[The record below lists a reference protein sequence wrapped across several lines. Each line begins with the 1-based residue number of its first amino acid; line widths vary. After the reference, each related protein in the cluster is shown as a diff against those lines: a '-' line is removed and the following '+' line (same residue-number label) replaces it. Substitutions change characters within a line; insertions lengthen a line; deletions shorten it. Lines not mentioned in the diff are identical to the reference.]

1 MAFYKED
8 IVNIELENGTIFRSF
23 MNHSIGSGDVLENRF
38 GVRVFRNGEPEDIG
52 GTVMG
57 LFMRADGG
65 TVTIASGTVSGNE
78 AYITLPEACYAIEG
92 NFSLAIKCQGSGVTG
107 TLRIVDG
114 VVSRT
119 STNAIVDP
127 GTILPSIETL
137 IAAIEAAVASIPADY
152 SSLWTKLAPAFSS
165 STAYVPGQYVTYNGG
180 VYRFFVNH
188 PAGSWNAAH
197 VNQIDIGGELTEVT
211 KYEQDDSDW
220 IQRNT
225 TMAGN
230 LLPFYIARYDGFYIS
245 DYHNELVLI
254 ASSNYVAYI
263 IPVEKNTQ
271 YIFTFGR
278 HVALLGSDR
287 RSIIGSIAQ
296 RIYSINSGDAYY
308 IAISF
313 SKTDYPESTYKF
325 NIRQTGDQDVRD
337 EQSAIEIDKFR
348 LTPDQ
353 QKYLT
358 ANIYQDEWEL
368 GDINTGT
375 GANSSSSTT
384 LRTKEYCRVFPSE
397 TYIITVG
404 SIEHGQTVGYAYQY
418 ADHFNYS
425 GSSAIMIIKNGIPFT
440 LSSATKYIRIVLASA
455 YGATYKNDIMIFQ
468 PGGMVRNIVELM
480 KAKLPQN
487 SKVIIVSKY
496 GDGDYSTL
504 RHAVIAANSGDIIYV
519 RRGVYENEEVE
530 AWSKNITIIGE
541 SPYNTIISNETDA
554 YATPPLEMSVGAI
567 YNLCFHAIAHE
578 SAKKAYALHIDND
591 NQENG
596 TFYAEN
602 CIFISD
608 DGPAAVG
615 AGSRINHRQ
624 VYKNCI
630 FENKTNEP
638 AFFGNEAT
646 NQQTAGVVNNQYYE
660 FYDCTFKTPGAH
672 QYVVIMRGMKAEG
685 NTVWC
690 VFKDCSFMD
699 DGTTEHPVFRMD
711 YTNEQYIGTAT
722 TMGNMGMVNWNLD
735 PISSGNTIPEL
746 NTCPDGVIVRYGP
759 IGQ

>member
-1 MAFYKED
+1 MAIYNED
-8 IVNIELENGTIFRSF
+8 IIDVELTGGNIARSF
-23 MNHSIGSGDVLENRF
+23 MKKTIGEGDALANRF
-38 GVRVFRNGEPEDIG
+38 GIRAYRNGVAENLG
-52 GTVMG
+52 GTCLG
-57 LFMRADGG
+57 LFIRADGG
-65 TVTIASGTVSGNE
+65 TVPVEGVVSGNE
-78 AYITLPEACYAIEG
+78 AYVELTQACYAVEG
-92 NFSLAIKCQGSGVTG
+92 QFALAIKVTNGNATG

-114 VVSRT
+114 IVDNTTTGS
-119 STNAIVDP
+119 AVDP
-127 GTILPSIETL
+127 GTVIPSIETL
-137 IAAIEAAVASIPADY
+137 IAEIEAAVASIPADY
-152 SSLWTKLAPAFSS
+152 SSLWTSLAPAFSNS
-165 STAYVPGQYVTYNGG
+165 KAYVPGQYVTYDGK

-188 PAGSWNAAH
+188 PAGSWDAAH
-197 VNQIDIGGELTEVT
+197 VNQIDIGGELTNVT

-220 IQRNT
+220 RQRNT

-230 LLPFYIARYDGFYIS
+230 LLPFYVARYEGFYVS
-245 DYHNELVLI
+245 DYHNELILI
-254 ASSNYVAYI
+254 ASSDYVAYI

-287 RSIIGSIAQ
+287 RSIIGSVTQ
-296 RIYSINSGDAYY
+296 SIYSINSGDAYY

-313 SKTDYPESTYKF
+313 NKTTYPESTYKF
-325 NIRQTGDQDVRD
+325 NIRQTGDQDVRN
-337 EQSAIEIDKFR
+337 EPSVIEIDKLR
-348 LTPDQ
+348 LTSDQ

-358 ANIYQDEWEL
+358 ANIYQDGWEL
-368 GDINTGT
+368 GDIKLSDGT
-375 GANSSSSTT
+375 EITSSTT
-384 LRTKEYCRVFPSE
+384 LRTKEYCRVFPSD
-397 TYIITVG
+397 TCMITADSV
-404 SIEHGQTVGYAYQY
+404 EHGQTVGYLYQY
-418 ADHFNYS
+418 SKSLAYAGTVNV
-425 GSSAIMIIKNGIPFT
+425 ITILNGIPFT
-440 LSSATKYIRIVLASA
+440 LTSVTEYVRIVLSSS
-455 YGATYKNDIMIFQ
+455 YGTTFKNDLMFYQ
-468 PGGMVRNIVELM
+468 PGGMVRDITELLRARM
-480 KAKLPQN
+480 PAN

-496 GDGDYSTL
+496 GDGDYTSL
-504 RHAVIAANSGDIIYV
+504 RHAVMNASDGDVIFV

-530 AWSKNITIIGE
+530 AWDKNITIIGE
-541 SPYNTIISNETDA
+541 SPYNTIIQNETDA

-567 YNLCFHAIAHE
+567 YNLCFHAIAHT
-578 SAKKAYALHIDND
+578 SNKKAYALHIDND

-746 NTCPDGVIVRYGP
+746 NTCPDGVIMRYGP
-759 IGQ
+759 IGS